1 MRPSFGW
8 RLVVVVLVLAVPPL
22 AGCVGASGVVPGAA
36 QLEGVSTIATEKP
49 FTDHVVSFFS
59 GKNCSSIRREKGQT
73 YCEEDELQSA
83 APKVYCYRALGGVTC
98 YDRPD
103 PFDGQRYQPLEET
116 PPPAKP
122 PVR

>member
-1 MRPSFGW
+1 MFLPRVMGS
-8 RLVVVVLVLAVPPL
+8 VVLSSLLLL
-22 AGCVGASGVVPGAA
+22 AGCAGSGFVPGAA
-36 QLEGVSTIATEKP
+36 QIEGVSVIATQRP

-59 GKNCSSIRREKGQT
+59 GKNCSTIRREKGQT
-73 YCEEDELQSA
+73 YCEEDELQSG

-103 PFDGQRYQPLEET
+103 PFDGLSYKTLEET
-116 PPPAKP
+116 PPPPKS